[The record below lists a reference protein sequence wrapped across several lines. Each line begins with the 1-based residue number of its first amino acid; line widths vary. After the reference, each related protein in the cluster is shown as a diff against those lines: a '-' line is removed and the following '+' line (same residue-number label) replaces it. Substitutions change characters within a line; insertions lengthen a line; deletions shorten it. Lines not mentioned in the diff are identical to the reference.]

1 MEGRRGEKK
10 AESWLRG
17 ERGRE
22 ARWAGKVGN
31 TADGVKWEEGGV
43 CGAKTSRRQQ
53 SSELREKGNG
63 DGDGDG

>member
-22 ARWAGKVGN
+22 VRWAGKVGN
-31 TADGVKWEEGGV
+31 TTDGVKWEEGGV
-43 CGAKTSRRQQ
+43 CGAKSSRR
-53 SSELREKGNG
+53 
-63 DGDGDG
+63 